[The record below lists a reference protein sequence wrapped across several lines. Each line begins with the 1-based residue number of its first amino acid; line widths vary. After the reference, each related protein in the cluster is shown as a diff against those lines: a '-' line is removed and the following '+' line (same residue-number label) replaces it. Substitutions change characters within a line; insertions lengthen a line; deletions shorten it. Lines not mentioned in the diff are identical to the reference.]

1 MAMENDGNFVMP
13 VAPSGGNGFF
23 GGADGGMW
31 LILLFILLLG
41 GNGFG
46 GGFGGNGLYPFMN
59 QTEQI
64 NDGFRSQAL
73 GETIGNVSNGI
84 TSGFGD
90 VQTAL
95 CGGFAGVNASIAA
108 ANTASL
114 ERSFA
119 AQTAV
124 SNGFNQLQA
133 QLASCC
139 CANKEATIITQNIVQ
154 NEGAAT
160 RLAIQ
165 NQTQQIIDKLCAQEI
180 DTLKGQVVSLQNQ
193 LNMANLAAS
202 QTAQSQYIIDKLTPA
217 AI

>member
-1 MAMENDGNFVMP
+1 M
-13 VAPSGGNGFF
+13 GGNG
-23 GGADGGMW
+23 
-31 LILLFILLLG
+31 
-41 GNGFG
+41 GFG
-46 GGFGGNGLYPFMN
+46 GMGGNGLYPFMN

-64 NDGFRSQAL
+64 NNGFRDQAL
-73 GETIGNVSNGI
+73 GATIGNVNSGI

-90 VQTAL
+90 IQTAL
-95 CGGFAGVNASIAA
+95 CGGFAGVNASIAN
-108 ANTASL
+108 ANTASM

-124 SNGFNQLQA
+124 AQDFNALQA

-165 NQTQQIIDKLCAQEI
+165 NQTQQIIDKLCQQEI

-202 QTAQSQYIIDKLTPA
+202 QTAQSQYIVDKLSTTA
-217 AI
+217 TR